1 MYRLYFKKERL
12 IYSNLNKCQI
22 EGSFL
27 VGEVWIPAERYPLIE
42 ATIRRVSNI
51 DDNRLATQFTDQ
63 IGSGVPPTYFKLN
76 DLTAPFQLIVNTYG
90 IPRYREANPALFA
103 IVSFPFL
110 FGVMFGDIGHGLL
123 LFLFGL
129 YLVMNN
135 NNLSPS
141 LRLFG
146 RARYLFLFMGFFA
159 FYAGWMYNDF
169 LSIPLNV
176 FGSCYDKVLLNL
188 KFSKDIGL
196 RNVFIHLVW
205 ILNGTWRLMSLH
217 SSTH

>member
-12 IYSNLNKCQI
+12 IYANLNKCKD

-27 VGEVWIPAERYPLIE
+27 VGEVWIPAEKFPLIE
-42 ATIRRVSNI
+42 EIIKTVSNI
-51 DDNRLATQFTDQ
+51 DENKLATQFTDYL
-63 IGSGVPPTYFKLN
+63 GSGVPPSYFILN

-129 YLVMNN
+129 YLVCSYET
-135 NNLSPS
+135 LPAS
-141 LRLFG
+141 LRTFG
-146 RARYLFLFMGFFA
+146 RARYLFLLMGFFA

-169 LSIPLNV
+169 LSIPLNI
-176 FGSCYDKVLLNL
+176 FGSCYDDV
-188 KFSKDIGL
+188 
-196 RNVFIHLVW
+196 IHY
-205 ILNGTWRLMSLH
+205 NF
-217 SSTH
+217 